1 MPTAIP
7 RRPRP
12 TLGDYFAIGIAPAL
26 IVVLVGSL
34 IFFLV
39 EVLYRGDHGGRLRWT
54 LGWFTLASVLITRI
68 ALELGSTRG
77 FLYGFALGGATAL
90 SLIRY
95 VEPPFAGL
103 ALLAVSWACV
113 DRLVRDCTL
122 IDEDDD
128 ATGEGLLDVAG
139 LGERATDALT
149 ERSPGRIL
157 YVQYATREARAAM
170 SAPNQ
175 PPPQKLTRPPGL
187 WVVGFSL
194 AALPIFGLGQV
205 LLPGSDTGR
214 REIAFTYLWFY
225 LLSAFGLLLTTSF
238 LGLRRYLRQRRVPMP
253 ASIARSW
260 LTRGT
265 LTAVTMMLLGLLL
278 PRPDAAYSLPA
289 LAEGI
294 GARSV
299 PASKISPA
307 GKKAGMGTGAPKTA
321 GGQETAA
328 EGSGTIPR
336 SEGAGGTESGS
347 RQNSP
352 ADNGAGQPSTSEKA
366 GVENPQSASGP
377 QSPPVRVPSSLGT
390 ALKWMIYALFAVA
403 VLVLLWHHGPALWA
417 ALVELWRDL
426 WIWGHRKPSAPTSS
440 SPAPVSRPRQ
450 PFAEY
455 RNPFL
460 DTRLKRL
467 SPGDLVT
474 YSFDALQAWAE
485 GYGLPRHHEETPYEF
500 AQRLAE
506 SLPDVASPLHE
517 TVQSYSRLAYAQRLP
532 GPDNLPALRQL
543 WAFMTAHAGRMP

>member
-7 RRPRP
+7 RRPRQ
-12 TLGDYFAIGIAPAL
+12 TLGDYFAIGLAPAL

-34 IFFLV
+34 ILFLV

-68 ALELGSTRG
+68 ALELGSARG
-77 FLYGFALGGATAL
+77 FLYGFALGGVTAL
-90 SLIRY
+90 SLIRN

-122 IDEDDD
+122 IDDDDD

-139 LGERATDALT
+139 LGERAMDAST

-170 SAPNQ
+170 SAPDHPN
-175 PPPQKLTRPPGL
+175 PRKLTRPPGL

-205 LLPGSDTGR
+205 LLPVSDTGR
-214 REIAFTYLWFY
+214 REMAFTCLCFY

-253 ASIARSW
+253 ASIALSW

-289 LAEGI
+289 LAERI
-294 GARSV
+294 GAQSV
-299 PASKISPA
+299 PASKASPA
-307 GKKAGMGTGAPKTA
+307 GAKAGTGPGTPKTTGDQDTA
-321 GGQETAA
+321 GAGTPPYS
-328 EGSGTIPR
+328 EGS
-336 SEGAGGTESGS
+336 GGTESGS
-347 RQNSP
+347 SRNP
-352 ADNGAGQPSTSEKA
+352 PVENGAGRRSAGEKA
-366 GVENPQSASGP
+366 AVENPPSASGP
-377 QSPPVRVPSSLGT
+377 QVSPARVPSSLGT
-390 ALKWMIYALFAVA
+390 ILKWLIHALFAA
-403 VLVLLWHHGPALWA
+403 AALVLLWSHGPALWA
-417 ALVELWRDL
+417 ALVGLWRDL
-426 WIWGHRKPSAPTSS
+426 WTWGSQKGTTQASGSQ
-440 SPAPVSRPRQ
+440 APVSRTRQ
-450 PFAEY
+450 PFTEF

-460 DTRLKRL
+460 DTRLQRL

-485 GYGLPRHHEETPYEF
+485 GYGIPRHHQETPFEF

-506 SLPDVASPLHE
+506 SLPEIASPLHE
-517 TVQSYSRLAYAQRLP
+517 TVQSYSRLAYAQRPP
-532 GPDNLPALRQL
+532 GPDHLAALRQL
-543 WAFMTAHAGRMP
+543 WAFMTAHAGKTP